1 MDTKAEKLIE
11 KLKQLAQEEYSQM
24 HLANQRGFGDGS
36 QSAVHLGAANAYGRA
51 SRLVKDYFGSV
62 PEK

>member
-1 MDTKAEKLIE
+1 MKNKLDE
-11 KLKQLAQEEYSQM
+11 LFNELKRLEQEEYGQM

-36 QSAVHLGAANAYGRA
+36 QSAVHLGAATAYGKA
-51 SRLVKDYFGSV
+51 IRLVKDYFGSA

>member
-1 MDTKAEKLIE
+1 MKNKLDELFIE
-11 KLKQLAQEEYSQM
+11 LKRLEQVEYSQM

-36 QSAVHLGAANAYGRA
+36 QSAVHLGAASAYGKA
-51 SRLVKDYFGSV
+51 MRLVKDYLGSG